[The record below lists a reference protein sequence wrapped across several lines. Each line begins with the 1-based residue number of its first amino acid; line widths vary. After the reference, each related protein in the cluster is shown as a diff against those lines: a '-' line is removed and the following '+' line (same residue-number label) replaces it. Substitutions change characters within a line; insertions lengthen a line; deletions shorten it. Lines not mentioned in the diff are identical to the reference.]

1 MHHSACCILYLL
13 QNRSEPWPFALKPV
27 PHHGQASRAI
37 APLRNAASLAELSV
51 LRFESHRLLS
61 TYLLVGIFHL
71 TIPTQVDLPMS
82 TREKIIQLS
91 NTLIQQRGF
100 QGFSYADLETG
111 IGIRKASIHH
121 HFPTKTDLGI
131 AYCNYKMAD
140 FKALETALQKLP
152 AGVQRLQAY
161 LDAFS
166 DCAAQGQ
173 MCGVYAMLSDSHL
186 FSPELQSAVYRLAQA
201 EQQLLQDIL
210 VSGQRSAELHL
221 AQPPAEL
228 AMMVSSAL
236 KGALLLNRI
245 PPHDAYARAVKAILD
260 WLRVAT

>member
-1 MHHSACCILYLL
+1 MHYSTCCILYRL
-13 QNRSEPWPFALKPV
+13 QNRSGHWPFERKPP
-27 PHHGQASRAI
+27 PHHGQAEPA
-37 APLRNAASLAELSV
+37 NASANPAAGHAGWSV
-51 LRFESHRLLS
+51 LRFESHRCLAA
-61 TYLLVGIFHL
+61 YLLVGIFHL
-71 TIPTQVDLPMS
+71 TTQAQVYLTMS
-82 TREKIIQLS
+82 TREKILHLS

-100 QGFSYADLETG
+100 QGFSYADLESG

-121 HFPTKTDLGI
+121 HFPSKTDLGI

-186 FSPELQSAVYRLAQA
+186 FSPELQTAVYQLAQT

-210 VSGQRSAELHL
+210 VAGQQRAELHL

-228 AMMVSSAL
+228 AMVVSSAI

-245 PPHDAYARAVKAILD
+245 PPHEAYDRAAKAILD
-260 WLRVAT
+260 WLRVAP